1 MIPRNKHAIH
11 PDDARS
17 RDSPSVLKEAR
28 PFWKKTRN
36 ARATPI
42 SHHTPRHKYVLVG
55 RWLLGRWLPPRLPPR
70 LARGALRAARG
81 PVSPDSSRGR
91 SKPLPCLAPCS
102 ARLRLGK
109 GCFARVASLR
119 RCSLSTAL
127 PSLFPPPGTC
137 SVRSLALSARIFSET
152 GATTLGASSSAAPG
166 AVAGARSLGTA
177 RADARLSRPSSVR
190 RRRGNARARRTR
202 PAHASAAGEGIGRAA
217 ERPRRGSDETRSRG
231 ALRLTGDAASAS
243 NGRPGRLRF
252 EPSARRMQRR

>member
-1 MIPRNKHAIH
+1 MPYHTTMVRARLQSERVRDDTPKQVFTRY

-17 RDSPSVLKEAR
+17 RGAPSVLKEAR

-70 LARGALRAARG
+70 LARGALRAARC

-152 GATTLGASSSAAPG
+152 GATTRSREYPCIRCGYCVDACPLFLNPCELALLARNAEYERMASELHLMDCFECGSCTFVCPSHIPLVQHFRVAKSA
-166 AVAGARSLGTA
+166 VRKA
-177 RADARLSRPSSVR
+177 RA
-190 RRRGNARARRTR
+190 
-202 PAHASAAGEGIGRAA
+202 AG
-217 ERPRRGSDETRSRG
+217 
-231 ALRLTGDAASAS
+231 
-243 NGRPGRLRF
+243 
-252 EPSARRMQRR
+252 

>member
-1 MIPRNKHAIH
+1 MTRGSRRKGICTCAERGDTSTILRWCERDCRASECAMIPRNKHAIH

-152 GATTLGASSSAAPG
+152 GATTLGAAL
-166 AVAGARSLGTA
+166 ARSGTGGTVGD
-177 RADARLSRPSSVR
+177 RSDASGTR
-190 RRRGNARARRTR
+190 RMDPT
-202 PAHASAAGEGIGRAA
+202 
-217 ERPRRGSDETRSRG
+217 D
-231 ALRLTGDAASAS
+231 
-243 NGRPGRLRF
+243 PGRF
-252 EPSARRMQRR
+252 GDGE